1 MVVNTQEAVG
11 VCEED
16 LDKVSNDLKHW
27 KIHSQF
33 LSVIIDEDTHNQLID
48 EQILKRTLVLVCK
61 LVWFP

>member
-48 EQILKRTLVLVCK
+48 E
-61 LVWFP
+61 